1 MRYPTRTAQN
11 GRALLLRG
19 VGVAWPNGIVP
30 HEIPPGYSN
39 EQELI
44 ITSAMRQLE
53 NTVAINNFRCVQFR
67 PKISSDPYYITIVNE
82 QGCSSYVGQNP
93 HVVLNR
99 TVTLQSSGCLTAGV
113 IIHELL
119 HTFGFEHEQSRP
131 DRDDYVRINWDNIQ
145 REMQYNFDKYDNI
158 RVNTLNTPYDYRSL
172 MHYGSTAFAINDS
185 PTIEPIQSG
194 VTIGQRNN
202 LSAIDIQAVRLFYN
216 CTASGIT
223 LPPTTTPST
232 ANLYTTNAAY
242 SSVLTT
248 NSRRFSRAGEENSN
262 YYYEIFLVTVLTSGY
277 YRFRSNSIVDTYG
290 YLYTNNFIPSSPT
303 LNLLAQDDD
312 TGGSLQFQFT
322 LYLQST
328 VVYMFVVTTYSQN
341 ITGPYTVIASGLTR
355 VNFVPITNTSILS
368 STTNI
373 PIASSSINPSNNI
386 ITNYINILTNRS
398 STFIRHGG
406 SGTFYY
412 EAIQVTVYTTGIYTF
427 RSICTIDTYGYLYVN
442 SFNPNNVTSNL
453 VTSNDDDIGTVQF
466 LMTYR
471 LEAGTTY
478 ILIFTTFN
486 PDVTTS
492 FSINVV
498 GPANVN
504 LLRMNLTSTVP
515 STTRW
520 TTLLTTRSPSN
531 VSSIITSYSSI
542 TNSDSST
549 FTRNGG
555 TGRFYYEAIQVTVY
569 TTGIYTFRSICTIDA
584 FGYLYVNSFN
594 PNDVTSNLVAFNDDD
609 IGTNQFLMTYRLE
622 AGITYILIFT
632 TYSSGVTTSFSIN
645 VAGPASVYLLR
656 MNLASIVPS
665 TSRMTT
671 LLTTS
676 SPSNVSNIIGVV
688 TNYSSALN
696 IGSSTFTRNG
706 GSGTFYYEAIQVTVY
721 ITGIYTFRSICT
733 IDTYGYLYVNSFNP
747 NDVISNLVTSNDDD
761 DGNYQ
766 FLLTYRLEAGI
777 TYILIFTTYR
787 SDVTTSFSINVAGPA
802 GVNLLRMNFAS
813 IVPSTTNR
821 LNVSSITGIATNY
834 SSILNSGS
842 STFTRHE
849 GSGTFYYKAI
859 QVAVYTT
866 GIYTFRSI
874 CTIDT
879 YGYLYINSFNPNDV
893 RSNLITFN
901 DDNDGNYQFLI
912 TYRLQAGT
920 TYILIFT
927 TYSPGVTTSFSIT
940 ALGPERLNLVSI
952 DTGNGAVTVSTATAS
967 SSSTRENAV
976 GCNRINNQ
984 WTCPA
989 QVSTNGIIVT
999 VDPINRT
1006 LNGEYFPPNNTF
1018 FNLNDSSRVNGYVR
1032 TVTVQYFQ
1040 TGLPITSTRI
1050 WIYGIIPILGGYIA
1064 CSEYLIPSSQ
1074 ISTSQLIQTYNITDN
1089 RINVFDGTYVG
1100 IGIQDRLTSIAT
1112 TSGTMALGIRNANL
1126 TSNTPLYFQPDN
1138 SRFGI
1143 KLSYTIVT

>member
-93 HVVLNR
+93 GVVLNR

-113 IIHELL
+113 IIHEFL
-119 HTFGFEHEQSRP
+119 HTLGFEHEQSRP

-145 REMQYNFDKYDNI
+145 REMRYNFDKYDNI

-172 MHYGSTAFAINDS
+172 MHYGSTAFSINDS

-262 YYYEIFLVTVLTSGY
+262 YYYEVFQVTVPTSGY
-277 YRFRSNSIVDTYG
+277 YRFRSNSIVDTYC

-386 ITNYINILTNRS
+386 ITNYTNILTNRS
-398 STFIRHGG
+398 STFTRHGG

-453 VTSNDDDIGTVQF
+453 VTSNDDDIGTF
-466 LMTYR
+466 
-471 LEAGTTY
+471 
-478 ILIFTTFN
+478 
-486 PDVTTS
+486 
-492 FSINVV
+492 
-498 GPANVN
+498 
-504 LLRMNLTSTVP
+504 
-515 STTRW
+515 
-520 TTLLTTRSPSN
+520 
-531 VSSIITSYSSI
+531 
-542 TNSDSST
+542 
-549 FTRNGG
+549 
-555 TGRFYYEAIQVTVY
+555 
-569 TTGIYTFRSICTIDA
+569 
-584 FGYLYVNSFN
+584 
-594 PNDVTSNLVAFNDDD
+594 
-609 IGTNQFLMTYRLE
+609 QFLMTYRLE

-632 TYSSGVTTSFSIN
+632 TY
-645 VAGPASVYLLR
+645 P
-656 MNLASIVPS
+656 
-665 TSRMTT
+665 
-671 LLTTS
+671 
-676 SPSNVSNIIGVV
+676 
-688 TNYSSALN
+688 
-696 IGSSTFTRNG
+696 
-706 GSGTFYYEAIQVTVY
+706 
-721 ITGIYTFRSICT
+721 
-733 IDTYGYLYVNSFNP
+733 
-747 NDVISNLVTSNDDD
+747 
-761 DGNYQ
+761 
-766 FLLTYRLEAGI
+766 
-777 TYILIFTTYR
+777 

-813 IVPSTTNR
+813 IVPSTTR
-821 LNVSSITGIATNY
+821 W
-834 SSILNSGS
+834 
-842 STFTRHE
+842 
-849 GSGTFYYKAI
+849 
-859 QVAVYTT
+859 TT
-866 GIYTFRSI
+866 
-874 CTIDT
+874 
-879 YGYLYINSFNPNDV
+879 L
-893 RSNLITFN
+893 L
-901 DDNDGNYQFLI
+901 
-912 TYRLQAGT
+912 T
-920 TYILIFT
+920 T
-927 TYSPGVTTSFSIT
+927 
-940 ALGPERLNLVSI
+940 
-952 DTGNGAVTVSTATAS
+952 
-967 SSSTRENAV
+967 
-976 GCNRINNQ
+976 
-984 WTCPA
+984 
-989 QVSTNGIIVT
+989 
-999 VDPINRT
+999 
-1006 LNGEYFPPNNTF
+1006 
-1018 FNLNDSSRVNGYVR
+1018 
-1032 TVTVQYFQ
+1032 
-1040 TGLPITSTRI
+1040 
-1050 WIYGIIPILGGYIA
+1050 
-1064 CSEYLIPSSQ
+1064 
-1074 ISTSQLIQTYNITDN
+1074 
-1089 RINVFDGTYVG
+1089 
-1100 IGIQDRLTSIAT
+1100 
-1112 TSGTMALGIRNANL
+1112 
-1126 TSNTPLYFQPDN
+1126 
-1138 SRFGI
+1138 
-1143 KLSYTIVT
+1143 